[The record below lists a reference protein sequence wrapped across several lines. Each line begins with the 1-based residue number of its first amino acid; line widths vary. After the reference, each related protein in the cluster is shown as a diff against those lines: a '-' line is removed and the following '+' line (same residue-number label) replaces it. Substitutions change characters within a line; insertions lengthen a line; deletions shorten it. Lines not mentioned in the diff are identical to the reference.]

1 MYLNACMYASSETPE
16 RTQGS
21 RVVAGLIV
29 AGMSVGSIVLW
40 IGNPAFW
47 LWLTGRWQSTQPS
60 MGPYGALLIGVL
72 ATAIGCA
79 KGLGALNRRYAVV
92 MGDNTVN
99 VHMPWARGLGG
110 EHEKK
115 LVKVTVLDVVMVLSV
130 VIAAVALAA
139 WFIIVKPTPPGVGPG
154 GFKH

>member
-1 MYLNACMYASSETPE
+1 MVL
-16 RTQGS
+16 GS
-21 RVVAGLIV
+21 VT
-29 AGMSVGSIVLW
+29 LW
-40 IGNPAFW
+40 IANPVFW
-47 LWLTGRWQSTQPS
+47 LWLAGRLQSTQPS
-60 MGPYGALLIGVL
+60 MGPYGVMLLGIL

-79 KGLGALNRRYAVV
+79 KLLGALNRRYALV

-99 VHMPWARGLGG
+99 VHVPWARGLGG

-130 VIAAVALAA
+130 LIAAIALMA
-139 WFIIVKPTPPGVGPG
+139 WFILVKPTPPGVGPG